1 MFSNIHDLS
10 LHRRAHKHLSDHNVK
25 ASFFMN
31 PTIAKSWIINL
42 NWI

>member
-10 LHRRAHKHLSDHNVK
+10 LHSRAHNLSDHNVK